1 MNAWILLPVLLP
13 ALSGICLLC
22 SSFKSHL
29 RSSGK
34 DIWHDLDEQERRK
47 LHCFVGAVLMLTA
60 VLALLAAWSGE
71 HEVRLFELMEGIP
84 VYFRIDA
91 VGRLFV
97 TFVTIVVGIG
107 RLLFFCVYEAR
118 GRRAAVFRI
127 FSAGLRCVGCAGF
140 RWKYRDDVPVL

>member
-47 LHCFVGAVLMLTA
+47 LHCFVGA
-60 VLALLAAWSGE
+60 
-71 HEVRLFELMEGIP
+71 F
-84 VYFRIDA
+84 
-91 VGRLFV
+91 
-97 TFVTIVVGIG
+97 
-107 RLLFFCVYEAR
+107 
-118 GRRAAVFRI
+118 
-127 FSAGLRCVGCAGF
+127 
-140 RWKYRDDVPVL
+140 

>member
-47 LHCFVGAVLMLTA
+47 LHCFVAVPYTHLTLPTNSL
-60 VLALLAAWSGE
+60 V
-71 HEVRLFELMEGIP
+71 
-84 VYFRIDA
+84 
-91 VGRLFV
+91 
-97 TFVTIVVGIG
+97 
-107 RLLFFCVYEAR
+107 
-118 GRRAAVFRI
+118 
-127 FSAGLRCVGCAGF
+127 
-140 RWKYRDDVPVL
+140 

>member
-91 VGRLFV
+91 VGREMRKS
-97 TFVTIVVGIG
+97 IN
-107 RLLFFCVYEAR
+107 
-118 GRRAAVFRI
+118 
-127 FSAGLRCVGCAGF
+127 
-140 RWKYRDDVPVL
+140 